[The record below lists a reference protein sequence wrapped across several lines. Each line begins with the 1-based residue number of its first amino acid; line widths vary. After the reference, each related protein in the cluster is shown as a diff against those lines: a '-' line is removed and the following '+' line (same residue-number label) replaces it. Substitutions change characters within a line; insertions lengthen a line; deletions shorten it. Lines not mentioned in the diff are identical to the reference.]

1 VKRFIAVLLLCC
13 FPAAVSADGLKLF
26 PMWEQKKCPT
36 ETFACYTFDQAKDIL
51 KIDLE
56 LQLKLEQCAACQV
69 DKLALT
75 EANQKLEEAAKLL
88 EENNKILDTRL
99 TEKQKSVED
108 LALTVA
114 KMENRDVF
122 GKALPWVIVV
132 IVVVAAGT
140 FVGGYY
146 LGNR

>member
-1 VKRFIAVLLLCC
+1 
-13 FPAAVSADGLKLF
+13 
-26 PMWEQKKCPT
+26 MWEQKKCPT

-51 KIDLE
+51 KTDLE
-56 LQLKLEQCAACQV
+56 LQLKLEQCIACQT

-75 EANQKLEEAAKLL
+75 EANQKLETAIKLL

-99 TEKQKSVED
+99 TEKQKSIED

-114 KMENRDVF
+114 KMENRDIF

-132 IVVVAAGT
+132 IAVVAAGT
-140 FVGGYY
+140 FAGGYY
-146 LGNR
+146 LGSR

>member
-1 VKRFIAVLLLCC
+1 VKRLIAVLLLCS

-26 PMWEQKKCPT
+26 PLWEQKKCPT

-51 KIDLE
+51 RIDLE
-56 LQLKLEQCAACQV
+56 LQLKLEQCAVCQV

-75 EANQKLEEAAKLL
+75 EANQKLGEAATLL

-114 KMENRDVF
+114 KMEDRDVF

-132 IVVVAAGT
+132 VLTAAAAG
-140 FVGGYY
+140 FVGGWY
-146 LGNR
+146 LSK